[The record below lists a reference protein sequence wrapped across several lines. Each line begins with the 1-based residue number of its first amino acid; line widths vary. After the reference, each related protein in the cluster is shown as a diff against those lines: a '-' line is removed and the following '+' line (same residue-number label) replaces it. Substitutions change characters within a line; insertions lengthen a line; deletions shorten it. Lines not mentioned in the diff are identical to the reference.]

1 MARCPMRA
9 AGPGPAGYDSAT
21 GRRTRVR
28 SGVQAGGVNIPH
40 RAFRAD
46 RTVIIGCTGSG
57 KSTLAAALAARL
69 GVSHISRDRLGPEG
83 SDQYRVAAVA
93 AVSADRWV
101 FDGAPYYVEALVYP
115 QATLVIG
122 FDLPRRTVMRR
133 VITRSLRESL
143 KLTPPPSHRDHR
155 WRAWLD
161 PEHPVRWAWSTW
173 QPRHHEL
180 DELRTS
186 GIAGEATLVSLVTP
200 QGVTAWLAQQP
211 GRGWSIL

>member
-1 MARCPMRA
+1 M
-9 AGPGPAGYDSAT
+9 
-21 GRRTRVR
+21 
-28 SGVQAGGVNIPH
+28 
-40 RAFRAD
+40 
-46 RTVIIGCTGSG
+46 
-57 KSTLAAALAARL
+57 
-69 GVSHISRDRLGPEG
+69 
-83 SDQYRVAAVA
+83 
-93 AVSADRWV
+93 
-101 FDGAPYYVEALVYP
+101 FDGAPYHVEALVYP

-161 PEHPVRWAWSTW
+161 PGHPVRWAWYTW